1 MIFEPVFIIKA
12 VVIGLLTGLMSGCFG
27 VGGGIICTPL
37 VRIFLDIDPHV
48 AVGTTMALIIPT
60 SIAGAY
66 NYLKKKQVNQ
76 AMAAKL
82 APTAILGTI
91 AGAAATQYVEG
102 QLLMLLFSLLVCIA
116 GVDLAFSIGENLKKQ
131 REKEAESAGVSSA
144 SNLSSDTVS
153 AHTASPATPL
163 ANTPSLTSPST
174 HTPESDKAEQSDSS
188 KGIGPFIVGLAAGLF
203 AGFFGVGGGFLM
215 VPCLLYF
222 YRFGVKAAF
231 GTSLVVIAAVAVP
244 GTLSHFALLH
254 VNIALAI
261 LMIAGSIPGSLA
273 GSAIALKLKDSSLR
287 RGFGIIML
295 IMSVVLAMRELLPAT
310 PF

>member
-27 VGGGIICTPL
+27 VGGGILCTPL

-66 NYLKKKQVNQ
+66 NYIKKKQVDQ

-91 AGAAATQYVEG
+91 AGAAATQFVEG
-102 QLLMLLFSLLVCIA
+102 QILMLLFALLVCIA
-116 GVDLAFSIGENLKKQ
+116 GIDLSFSIGENLKKQ
-131 REKEAESAGVSSA
+131 REKE
-144 SNLSSDTVS
+144 SDI
-153 AHTASPATPL
+153 
-163 ANTPSLTSPST
+163 
-174 HTPESDKAEQSDSS
+174 AEQIDSS

-295 IMSVVLAMRELLPAT
+295 IMSVILAMRELLPAT

>member
-1 MIFEPVFIIKA
+1 MILEPVFIIKA

-27 VGGGIICTPL
+27 VGGGILCTPL
-37 VRIFLDIDPHV
+37 IRIFLDIDPHV

-66 NYLKKKQVNQ
+66 NYLKRKQVDRV
-76 AMAAKL
+76 MASKL
-82 APTAILGTI
+82 APTAVLGTI

-102 QLLMLLFSLLVCIA
+102 QVLMLLFALLVCVA
-116 GVDLAFSIGENLKKQ
+116 GIDLSFSIGDNLKKQ
-131 REKEAESAGVSSA
+131 REKETGSEAITTLEASTTEATTTTTTTTSAEPVAEGSS
-144 SNLSSDTVS
+144 S
-153 AHTASPATPL
+153 
-163 ANTPSLTSPST
+163 
-174 HTPESDKAEQSDSS
+174 Q
-188 KGIGPFIVGLAAGLF
+188 GIGPYVVGLAAGLF

-231 GTSLVVIAAVAVP
+231 GTSLLVIAAVAIP

-254 VNIALAI
+254 VNIALAV

-273 GSAIALKLKDSSLR
+273 GSALALKLKDSFLR

>member
-1 MIFEPVFIIKA
+1 MILEPVFIIKA

-27 VGGGIICTPL
+27 VGGGILCTPL
-37 VRIFLDIDPHV
+37 IRIFLDVDPHV

-66 NYLKKKQVNQ
+66 NYLKRKQVDH
-76 AMAAKL
+76 AMVSKL
-82 APTAILGTI
+82 APTAVLGTI

-102 QLLMLLFSLLVCIA
+102 QVLMLLFALLVFVA
-116 GVDLAFSIGENLKKQ
+116 GIDLSFSIGENLKRQ
-131 REKEAESAGVSSA
+131 REKE
-144 SNLSSDTVS
+144 TVS
-153 AHTASPATPL
+153 EAILTPETRTHLASTKETTKTKTT
-163 ANTPSLTSPST
+163 TPS
-174 HTPESDKAEQSDSS
+174 AERADDGSS
-188 KGIGPFIVGLAAGLF
+188 SQGIGPLVVGLAAGLF

-231 GTSLVVIAAVAVP
+231 GTSLLVIAAVAIP

-254 VNIALAI
+254 VNIALAV

-273 GSAIALKLKDSSLR
+273 GSALALKLKDSFLR

>member
-1 MIFEPVFIIKA
+1 MILEPVFIIKA

-27 VGGGIICTPL
+27 VGGGILCTPL
-37 VRIFLDIDPHV
+37 IRIFLDIDPHV

-66 NYLKKKQVNQ
+66 NYLKRKQVDQ
-76 AMAAKL
+76 VMASKL
-82 APTAILGTI
+82 APTAVLGTI

-102 QLLMLLFSLLVCIA
+102 QILMLLFALLVCVA
-116 GVDLAFSIGENLKKQ
+116 GIDLSFSIGENLKKQ
-131 REKEAESAGVSSA
+131 REKETIPDENTQDSGASAGVSS
-144 SNLSSDTVS
+144 
-153 AHTASPATPL
+153 
-163 ANTPSLTSPST
+163 
-174 HTPESDKAEQSDSS
+174 Q
-188 KGIGPFIVGLAAGLF
+188 GIGPFAVGLAAGIF

-231 GTSLVVIAAVAVP
+231 GTSLIVIAAVAIP

-254 VNIALAI
+254 VNIALAV

-273 GSAIALKLKDSSLR
+273 GSALALKLKDSFLR

>member
-1 MIFEPVFIIKA
+1 
-12 VVIGLLTGLMSGCFG
+12 MSGCFG
-27 VGGGIICTPL
+27 VGGGILCTPL
-37 VRIFLDIDPHV
+37 IRIFLDIDPHV

-66 NYLKKKQVNQ
+66 NYLKRKQVDQ
-76 AMAAKL
+76 VMASKL
-82 APTAILGTI
+82 APTAVLGTI

-102 QLLMLLFSLLVCIA
+102 QVLMLLFALLVCVA
-116 GVDLAFSIGENLKKQ
+116 GIDLSFSIGDNLKKQ
-131 REKEAESAGVSSA
+131 RERETVPEAI
-144 SNLSSDTVS
+144 
-153 AHTASPATPL
+153 
-163 ANTPSLTSPST
+163 TSPETCTSPETST
-174 HTPESDKAEQSDSS
+174 TEPSAPSATRADEGPSS
-188 KGIGPFIVGLAAGLF
+188 QGIGPFVVGLAAGVF

-231 GTSLVVIAAVAVP
+231 GTSLVVIAAVAIP

-254 VNIALAI
+254 VNVALAV
-261 LMIAGSIPGSLA
+261 LMIAGSIPGSLM
-273 GSAIALKLKDSSLR
+273 GSALALKLKDSFLR

>member
-12 VVIGLLTGLMSGCFG
+12 IVIGLLTGLMSGCFG

-66 NYLKKKQVNQ
+66 NFMKKDQVDKG
-76 AMAAKL
+76 MAAKL
-82 APTAILGTI
+82 APTAVLGTI
-91 AGAAATQYVEG
+91 AGAAATQFVEG
-102 QLLMLLFSLLVCIA
+102 RVLMLLFALLVCIA
-116 GVDLAFSIGENLKKQ
+116 GVDLSFSIGENLKNK
-131 REKEAESAGVSSA
+131 REKEKTSPNQACAEE
-144 SNLSSDTVS
+144 N
-153 AHTASPATPL
+153 SPA
-163 ANTPSLTSPST
+163 ADQVIQSTSRN
-174 HTPESDKAEQSDSS
+174 
-188 KGIGPFIVGLAAGLF
+188 GIGPYIVGLAAGVF

-244 GTLSHFALLH
+244 GTLSHFAMLH
-254 VNIALAI
+254 VNIVLAL
-261 LMIAGSIPGSLA
+261 LMIAGSIPGSLV
-273 GSAIALKLKDSSLR
+273 GSALALKLKDSSLR

>member
-1 MIFEPVFIIKA
+1 MILEPVFIIKA

-27 VGGGIICTPL
+27 VGGGILCTPL
-37 VRIFLDIDPHV
+37 IRIFLDIDPHV

-66 NYLKKKQVNQ
+66 NYLKRKQVDQ
-76 AMAAKL
+76 VMASKL
-82 APTAILGTI
+82 APTAVVGTI

-102 QLLMLLFSLLVCIA
+102 QILMLLFALLVCVA
-116 GVDLAFSIGENLKKQ
+116 GIDLSFSIGENLKKQ
-131 REKEAESAGVSSA
+131 REKE
-144 SNLSSDTVS
+144 TVS
-153 AHTASPATPL
+153 KEITTPDKQSSETTATVTSPAEKTPVET
-163 ANTPSLTSPST
+163 TPVETTKPESPSQK
-174 HTPESDKAEQSDSS
+174 PADEGPSS
-188 KGIGPFIVGLAAGLF
+188 QGIGPFVVGLAAGLF

-231 GTSLVVIAAVAVP
+231 GTSLVVIAAVSIP

-254 VNIALAI
+254 VDIALAL

-273 GSAIALKLKDSSLR
+273 GSALALKLKDSFLR